1 MHSND
6 VLVTFGLYND
16 AMCHSFLFQTFLG
29 IKVEQELQ
37 RKQADRRGRREN
49 YGDIKMKKVQA
60 YGKLCSPFK
69 ALSVPVSM
77 VVSFCLFVPCN

>member
-1 MHSND
+1 MQR
-6 VLVTFGLYND
+6 LFI
-16 AMCHSFLFQTFLG
+16 FFQTFLG

-69 ALSVPVSM
+69 ALSVPVSK
-77 VVSFCLFVPCN
+77 VDGGGGGGLFVISEFLVLPSMSI